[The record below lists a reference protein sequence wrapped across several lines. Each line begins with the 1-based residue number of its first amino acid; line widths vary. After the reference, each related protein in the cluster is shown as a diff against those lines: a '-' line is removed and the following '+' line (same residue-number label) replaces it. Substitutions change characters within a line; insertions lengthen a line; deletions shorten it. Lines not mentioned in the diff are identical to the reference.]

1 MTECG
6 LTDSGYPQKIKRKK
20 CSNVLVTS
28 SDDKG
33 KGGGA
38 GGGEPRKHL
47 SSPSLVRGEL
57 YRVSCFE
64 LLKKMAPQ

>member
-1 MTECG
+1 M
-6 LTDSGYPQKIKRKK
+6 DSGYPQKIKRKK

-47 SSPSLVRGEL
+47 FKLFWETGMHKSVLGYEYQR
-57 YRVSCFE
+57 YH
-64 LLKKMAPQ
+64 